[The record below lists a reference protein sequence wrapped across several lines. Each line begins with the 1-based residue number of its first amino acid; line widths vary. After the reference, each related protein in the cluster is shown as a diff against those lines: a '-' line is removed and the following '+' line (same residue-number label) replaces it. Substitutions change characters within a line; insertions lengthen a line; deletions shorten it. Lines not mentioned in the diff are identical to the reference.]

1 MSGRSNMHTELDT
14 PFLMVD
20 SEVLETNLSS
30 MASLAAA
37 GGMAL
42 RPHAKTHKCVELA
55 RRQVE
60 LGAVGLTVATVGE
73 AEVFAS
79 AGITDLFVAY
89 PIWASELRAARLE
102 ALAER
107 VRLGVGVGSV
117 EGALA
122 LGRALGRHR
131 LEVLVEI
138 DSGHHRTGVVPEL
151 AGEVALAAAG
161 VGLEVTG
168 VFTFPGH
175 GYGPGRQTQAAV
187 DEAQALAQAA
197 SSVRDRGL
205 DISVISGGSTPTA
218 SWAQAGVLT
227 ELRPGVYVFND
238 AQQVELGSADWA
250 SVALTAAAT
259 VVGVRG
265 LHVVLD
271 AGSKVLGADQPTWAS
286 GGGRLP
292 DHPDARVVALSEHH
306 ATVAFPE
313 TSGVPGLGE
322 RVRVVPNHV
331 CAAVNLADELVVT
344 REGRIVDRWKVL
356 ARGHNS

>member
-1 MSGRSNMHTELDT
+1 MHTELDT

-37 GGMAL
+37 RGMAL

-151 AGEVALAAAG
+151 AGEVALAAAD

-197 SSVRDRGL
+197 SSVRDCGL

-313 TSGVPGLGE
+313 TSGVPGIGE